1 MGNFKAKILAE
12 LDTSQFIKDI
22 NSLKKKY
29 GNLEIKIDLSKALKD
44 NQATSAGAKAGK
56 AYSTAFLSQMKDKIQ
71 LKIDSG
77 DFQTKIDAIVNKMQS
92 LNQVSDITKANV
104 NTLKS
109 AFDVMG
115 SNNSSIEEKIQAYQ
129 TFNLLLP
136 TIRAQINLA
145 ATEEKQ
151 YAQSVRDAMQE
162 QLTLSRSTTL
172 SNDIQTWMNN
182 NTRAAEQYG
191 EELRELQSKLKN
203 NTDASALNEVSV
215 KFREIKS
222 EARASG
228 VAVSQFGLNFKQ
240 AITYALGIGSLTQV
254 ISKCIQVTKE
264 MVETTIELDDAMAQ
278 LRIVTDATEKEY
290 SQFKDKIF
298 SISKDISAS
307 ATDLIDSSTVYARLG
322 YSLEDSQIL
331 AKYTAMLENV
341 GDIDAT
347 SSQNA
352 LTAIFKAFDVNIN
365 DIEKVMDK
373 LVEVG
378 NNFPI
383 SVKELAEGINNAGSM
398 MASAGNSYEE
408 TLSLLAAANTTVQD
422 ISKASTGLRTVAARI
437 RNTKT
442 ELDELGEV
450 MSEAEYDELVQG
462 LTKYNVTL
470 TDAQGNFRSTY
481 DILKDLSNVWDDLS
495 NIEQASIAKLLAGT
509 RQQNVFYSII
519 GQFDEAKNA
528 MNSMADSAGALQT
541 AYDEYL
547 NTTTAHMETFK
558 TAFAEL
564 ADTIVNGELLNF
576 FIDFGTEAVEITTAI
591 TEFIDSIGGIRTIL
605 LAVVAALLLAKGG
618 LIAYKLELIATAAI
632 EKIIT
637 FFNSIKMAIL
647 NIVHI
652 IPNAVAAWKA
662 YAVGTASASTAM
674 QASIPVIGLVLAGL
688 TALSAGIALASSETE
703 EGAEDTSAAIDE
715 TNQKIRQ
722 LANTAKDSTEQLS
735 KLSLEYVNAKN
746 NLDGLSSTT
755 QNYTTATD
763 NLRKGLKI
771 EQSEVQALID
781 KYGDYDTALQKA
793 ALSKLQA
800 DEVDLRAGVK
810 VAFGDLKDAH
820 TVDYIGKSPMGSGI
834 DLDNLSDEVLSE
846 IQDAQKVLNNLSEN
860 NKLTFD
866 YTLGIDDE
874 DNTFNAL
881 LISAQD
887 ASDEMVDIYGFM
899 EARIIQQYKTYQA
912 ALEELA
918 NAGLTDNYLYDQIE
932 QSYLQIREPAEAV
945 LSSVKSLNENLAT
958 QYILENNIGKEL
970 PKTKDEFEKY
980 RDELVNGAV
989 ASNHFY
995 GTQEDIKAAIDDVL
1009 SSSSDY
1015 AQFYNNATNEIE
1027 KFESRAE
1034 ELTDALDD
1042 LQNTFSSIQSL
1053 AANFNEKGYYSTDDL
1068 QKLVELEPKY
1078 LNLLIDE
1085 NGKINANSEAYKKY
1099 LAIKA
1104 KSLVLDRVKS
1114 LYETIL
1120 QMSAEEAQAY
1130 ANATAYEEEAKS
1142 LEDLISQTTKYYYT
1156 LAQAKD
1162 AENKTTVYTDSMKQ
1176 SFKTVAN
1183 YMSVYDSWLN
1193 SLNTSTNEFTNKT
1206 NGATSAL
1213 EAQKSALESEKSA
1226 LEDYKDG
1233 LEDAKDA
1240 LEDYKDSLE
1249 GAQDDIQ
1256 SLIDLTIDYIK
1267 QMKEN
1272 EKDAINEQID
1282 ALDKQKDALDDQNDA
1297 YSDLISKK
1305 KEEIELLYEEKKA
1318 QDELSEKQKSAA
1330 KDALALAIAQ
1340 LDDSSAGKKSQKQA
1354 ADNYAESSKDL
1365 KDYLDEQEKDKRIA
1379 ALEEEEAA
1387 YSEMIEKRKA
1397 AIDEQVEHLE
1407 SKIDEI
1413 DDYLDNS
1420 RKLYEDACN
1429 MIDNDNGTLYS
1440 NLWNYT
1446 YTYTTQTR
1454 AEFDYL
1460 WSSAQAA
1467 IQRYK
1472 GDNDTLISTMEI
1484 LQSKIYDTDRQI
1496 DDLNTQIDNCET
1508 QISNLDTAIS
1518 NTSDAISNTSSSID
1532 SVSSSLDGLGA
1543 SIAAYM
1549 EQLNSLADI
1558 NSKKTS
1564 FWVSYNGKKYTT
1576 GANYSGD
1583 TKNNRLLA
1591 AAELTKLIAK
1601 DVSGFD
1607 NYGLGIVQGLLGVG
1621 NGSAKGWY
1629 YNYNGSTYSWT
1640 SKNKDTA
1647 AKNIQSLIKD
1657 RTGKTVKLD
1666 TIKSGIKSYAR
1677 GTRNSD
1683 SLAITQEDGFEAIF
1697 GKLSSGQYTMMPQG
1711 SQVFTAAQTDNL
1723 YGFASDPQKF
1733 ISDVIGK
1740 MSGFLATSYGDFA
1753 NKAKGVTNN
1762 VAKYGGDVTMNFA
1775 PVTNIQGNA
1784 DKTTLSQMDKLY
1796 EKFKNRF
1803 MLEML
1808 REKNNL

>member
-1 MGNFKAKILAE
+1 MGDFKAKILAE

-129 TFNLLLP
+129 TFNSLLP

-191 EELRELQSKLKN
+191 EELRKLQSKLKN

-481 DILKDLSNVWDDLS
+481 DILKDLSNVWNDLS
-495 NIEQASIAKLLAGT
+495 NLEQASIAKLLAGT

-637 FFNSIKMAIL
+637 FFNSIKTAIL

-1053 AANFNEKGYYSTDDL
+1053 ATNFNEKGYYSTDDL

-1104 KSLVLDRVKS
+1104 KSLVLDQVKS

-1183 YMSVYDSWLN
+1183 YMSVYDSWLRN
-1193 SLNTSTNEFTNKT
+1193 VGGRSVNQLRPQGSCQRILGSFFLSRIIVMTKVCVIGGQDLGRSGDQTTDVLLRHCLPLLIGVEDRHLDFLPGGLKVVGLGRNLSHLEGGGGHESQHTAFLPDVLHDFCIENHRQVEGHFQMNLVSLCHCAKGDRGQEICVVFNVKDVSQGPVYFIFFFILPAGPGGIAEIGVFTQ
-1206 NGATSAL
+1206 
-1213 EAQKSALESEKSA
+1213 EAFRQLVESLSSLLA
-1226 LEDYKDG
+1226 G
-1233 LEDAKDA
+1233 
-1240 LEDYKDSLE
+1240 SLE
-1249 GAQDDIQ
+1249 GQGFLGFFVGWKNRA
-1256 SLIDLTIDYIK
+1256 
-1267 QMKEN
+1267 
-1272 EKDAINEQID
+1272 
-1282 ALDKQKDALDDQNDA
+1282 ALP
-1297 YSDLISKK
+1297 
-1305 KEEIELLYEEKKA
+1305 
-1318 QDELSEKQKSAA
+1318 
-1330 KDALALAIAQ
+1330 
-1340 LDDSSAGKKSQKQA
+1340 GKKGA
-1354 ADNYAESSKDL
+1354 EADE
-1365 KDYLDEQEKDKRIA
+1365 
-1379 ALEEEEAA
+1379 
-1387 YSEMIEKRKA
+1387 
-1397 AIDEQVEHLE
+1397 
-1407 SKIDEI
+1407 
-1413 DDYLDNS
+1413 
-1420 RKLYEDACN
+1420 
-1429 MIDNDNGTLYS
+1429 
-1440 NLWNYT
+1440 
-1446 YTYTTQTR
+1446 
-1454 AEFDYL
+1454 
-1460 WSSAQAA
+1460 
-1467 IQRYK
+1467 
-1472 GDNDTLISTMEI
+1472 
-1484 LQSKIYDTDRQI
+1484 
-1496 DDLNTQIDNCET
+1496 
-1508 QISNLDTAIS
+1508 
-1518 NTSDAISNTSSSID
+1518 
-1532 SVSSSLDGLGA
+1532 
-1543 SIAAYM
+1543 
-1549 EQLNSLADI
+1549 
-1558 NSKKTS
+1558 
-1564 FWVSYNGKKYTT
+1564 TT
-1576 GANYSGD
+1576 GIFQFHIG
-1583 TKNNRLLA
+1583 
-1591 AAELTKLIAK
+1591 
-1601 DVSGFD
+1601 
-1607 NYGLGIVQGLLGVG
+1607 GIHKAGVFM
-1621 NGSAKGWY
+1621 
-1629 YNYNGSTYSWT
+1629 
-1640 SKNKDTA
+1640 
-1647 AKNIQSLIKD
+1647 
-1657 RTGKTVKLD
+1657 V
-1666 TIKSGIKSYAR
+1666 
-1677 GTRNSD
+1677 
-1683 SLAITQEDGFEAIF
+1683 
-1697 GKLSSGQYTMMPQG
+1697 
-1711 SQVFTAAQTDNL
+1711 
-1723 YGFASDPQKF
+1723 
-1733 ISDVIGK
+1733 
-1740 MSGFLATSYGDFA
+1740 
-1753 NKAKGVTNN
+1753 
-1762 VAKYGGDVTMNFA
+1762 
-1775 PVTNIQGNA
+1775 
-1784 DKTTLSQMDKLY
+1784 Y
-1796 EKFKNRF
+1796 EIHQ
-1803 MLEML
+1803 L
-1808 REKNNL
+1808 

>member
-29 GNLEIKIDLSKALKD
+29 GNLEIKIDLSKALND
-44 NQATSAGAKAGK
+44 NQATSAGTKAGK

-71 LKIDSG
+71 LKIESG

-129 TFNLLLP
+129 TFNSLLP

-191 EELRELQSKLKN
+191 EELRKLQSKLKN

-278 LRIVTDATEKEY
+278 LRIVTNATEKEY

-307 ATDLIDSSTVYARLG
+307 ATDLIDSSTVFARLG

-331 AKYTAMLENV
+331 AKYTSMLENV

-462 LTKYNVTL
+462 LTKYNVVL
-470 TDAQGNFRSTY
+470 TDSQGNFRSTY
-481 DILKDLSNVWDDLS
+481 AILKDLSNVWNDLS
-495 NIEQASIAKLLAGT
+495 NLEQASIAKLLAGT
-509 RQQNVFYSII
+509 RQQNVFYSLV

-528 MNSMADSAGALQT
+528 MNSMADSAGTLQT

-547 NTTTAHMETFK
+547 NTTTAHIETFK

-591 TEFIDSIGGIRTIL
+591 TNFIDSIGGIRTVL

-632 EKIIT
+632 QKIIT
-637 FFNSIKMAIL
+637 FFSAVKTAIL

-652 IPNAVAAWKA
+652 IPNAIAAWKA

-703 EGAEDTSAAIDE
+703 DSAEDTSAAIDD
-715 TNQKIRQ
+715 TNQKIKQ

-735 KLSLEYVNAKN
+735 KLSLEYVNAKT

-771 EQSEVQALID
+771 EQSEVQSLID

-793 ALSKLQA
+793 ALSKLKA
-800 DEVDLRAGVK
+800 NEVDIRAGVK
-810 VAFGDLKDAH
+810 VAFGDLKEAH

-846 IQDAQKVLNNLSEN
+846 IQAAQKVLNNLSDN

-912 ALEELA
+912 ALEKLA

-945 LSSVKSLNENLAT
+945 LSSIKSLNENLAT

-970 PKTKDEFEKY
+970 PKTKDEFENY

-1085 NGKINANSEAYKKY
+1085 NGKINANSEAYKNY

-1142 LEDLISQTTKYYYT
+1142 LEDLISQTTKYYYA

-1183 YMSVYDSWLN
+1183 YMSVYDSWLS
-1193 SLNTSTNEFTNKT
+1193 SLNSSTNEFTKET

-1249 GAQDDIQ
+1249 DAQGDIQ

-1267 QMKEN
+1267 QTKEN
-1272 EKDAINEQID
+1272 EKSAIQDSID
-1282 ALDKQKDALDDQNDA
+1282 ALEDKKSALDDQKDA

-1330 KDALALAIAQ
+1330 KDALSFAIAQ

-1365 KDYLDEQEKDKRIA
+1365 KDYLDEQEKDKRIS
-1379 ALEEEEAA
+1379 ALEEEETA

-1397 AIDEQVEHLE
+1397 AIDLQVEHLE

-1413 DDYLDNS
+1413 DAYLDNS

-1446 YTYTTQTR
+1446 YTYTTKTR

-1472 GDNDTLISTMEI
+1472 GDNDTLIGTMEI
-1484 LQSKIYDTDRQI
+1484 LQGKIYDTDRQI
-1496 DDLNTQIDNCET
+1496 ENLNGQIDDCET
-1508 QISNLDTAIS
+1508 QISNLDSAIS
-1518 NTSDAISNTSSSID
+1518 STSNAINSTSGAID
-1532 SVSSSLDGLGA
+1532 NVSSSLGGLSSNIERYKRA
-1543 SIAAYM
+1543 
-1549 EQLNSLADI
+1549 LD
-1558 NSKKTS
+1558 
-1564 FWVSYNGKKYTT
+1564 
-1576 GANYSGD
+1576 
-1583 TKNNRLLA
+1583 
-1591 AAELTKLIAK
+1591 ELTKANNNGGGIPSNAK
-1601 DVSGFD
+1601 WTFD
-1607 NYGLGIVQGLLGVG
+1607 YTDKNG
-1621 NGSAKGWY
+1621 NIRTAWS
-1629 YNYNGSTYSWT
+1629 T
-1640 SKNKDTA
+1640 SKDFETA
-1647 AKNIQSLIKD
+1647 VRDIQSVIEKE
-1657 RTGKTVKLD
+1657 TGYYRPDVFG
-1666 TIKSGIKSYAR
+1666 GIKKRYAS
-1677 GTRNSD
+1677 GTRNSIGGV
-1683 SLAITQEDGFEAIF
+1683 SITQEDGFEAIF

-1723 YGFASDPQKF
+1723 YGFAIDPEKF
-1733 ISDVIGK
+1733 MADVLRRNCSFLSSRFGNISNISKD
-1740 MSGFLATSYGDFA
+1740 
-1753 NKAKGVTNN
+1753 VTNK
-1762 VAKYGGDVTMNFA
+1762 VTKLHGDISFTSA
-1775 PVTNIQGNA
+1775 PTFNIQGNI
-1784 DKTTLSQMDKLY
+1784 DNNTLNTLSKQEERMY
-1796 EKFKNRF
+1796 NKFKNKF
-1803 MLEML
+1803 MWEML
-1808 REKNNL
+1808 REKNNM